1 MKHYRQGDLL
11 IEEVAAIPPT
21 AKPRKAAKRLVL
33 AEGEATGHTHTIAPS
48 EARLLDDAGVTYLE
62 VQEALAMLTHD
73 EHATIELPRGTYRV
87 IRQREYAP
95 EAPRQV
101 AD

>member
-1 MKHYRQGDLL
+1 VKHYRQGDLL
-11 IEEVAAIPPT
+11 IEEVAAIPT
-21 AKPRKAAKRLVL
+21 GAKPRKAAKRLVL
-33 AEGEATGHTHTIAPS
+33 AEGEATGHAHTIAAS
-48 EARLLDDAGVTYLE
+48 EARLLDDDGATYLE

-73 EHATIELPRGTYRV
+73 EHASIELPRGAYRV